1 MQAAMTSGKRMVKSI
16 CCLNVPS
23 PMHESGRDSLAMLTL
38 KTSKIESSPCAS
50 LGNVTAKNSGT
61 RVATW

>member
-1 MQAAMTSGKRMVKSI
+1 MVKSI

-50 LGNVTAKNSGT
+50 LGNVTAKTSGT